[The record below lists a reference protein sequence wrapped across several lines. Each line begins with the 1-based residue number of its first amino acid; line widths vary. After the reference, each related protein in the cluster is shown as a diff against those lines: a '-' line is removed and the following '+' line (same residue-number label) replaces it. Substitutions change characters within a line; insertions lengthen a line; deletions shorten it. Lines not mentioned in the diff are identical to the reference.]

1 MSTVVETAY
10 GPVRGA
16 DDGSITSWKGVR
28 YAAPPTGDLRWRAPQ
43 PPEKWTEVADA
54 SALGRVCPQ
63 PVEPRIPIDLG
74 APQGDDCLTLNIW
87 ASSNVAA
94 GDRKPVMVWIHG
106 GAYVLGSA
114 NQPLYNGRVLAAGGD
129 VVVVT
134 VNYRLGAFGFLDLSS
149 FSTSGRRFDSNLGL
163 RDVLVA
169 LQWVRDN
176 IAAFGGDPDRVTL
189 FGESAGA
196 GIVTTLLTTPA
207 GAGLFSAAIAQ
218 SSPAT
223 SVYDAVRGR
232 RVAEEFLDILGLRP
246 DDVDRLSG
254 LPAEAIV
261 AASRT
266 LFNDVPLRSPGL
278 LAFAPIVDG
287 DLVPDYPVKLAREG
301 RSHPVPLI
309 IGTNKHEAALFKWM
323 KSPLMPITPHEIR
336 RMFAEM
342 AAEQP
347 DVQLPTE
354 DQIGAVYRSRRTK
367 TRGMGVARDVGFRMP
382 SVWLAEGHSAVAPVY
397 LYRFD
402 WSTPMLKA
410 LGIGATHA
418 TELPYVWGNLIAGP
432 KDFTFKLGGLKTGAA
447 VSARMR
453 ARWVN
458 FAVEAKPNGLPGEPE
473 WPPYHEADRACLI
486 IDRRDAIV
494 NDIDLHIRAGMGQS
508 GAQLPVAAR
517 QLNSSRRCRRG
528 LGKGILGC
536 AAAADA
542 RSRDVRGPVLPSAAD
557 HRVGRGTQARA

>member
-16 DDGSITSWKGVR
+16 DDGCITSWKGVR
-28 YAAPPTGDLRWRAPQ
+28 YAAPPIGDLRWRAPQ

-87 ASSNVAA
+87 ASSDVAA

-149 FSTSGRRFDSNLGL
+149 FSTPAAPVRQQPRAARRARGAALGARQHRRVRRRPRPGHAVRRIGGRRHRHHAADQPGRRRTVQR
-163 RDVLVA
+163 RDRAEL
-169 LQWVRDN
+169 
-176 IAAFGGDPDRVTL
+176 
-189 FGESAGA
+189 AGHV
-196 GIVTTLLTTPA
+196 GIRRRPRPA
-207 GAGLFSAAIAQ
+207 G
-218 SSPAT
+218 
-223 SVYDAVRGR
+223 RR
-232 RVAEEFLDILGLRP
+232 RVPRHARP
-246 DDVDRLSG
+246 DGPTTSTG
-254 LPAEAIV
+254 CATLPADAIV

-266 LFNDVPLRSPGL
+266 LFNDVPLRSPGT

-323 KSPLMPITPHEIR
+323 KSPLMPITPQAITANVR
-336 RMFAEM
+336 R
-342 AAEQP
+342 
-347 DVQLPTE
+347 D
-354 DQIGAVYRSRRTK
+354 RRRTARRAAPD
-367 TRGMGVARDVGFRMP
+367 RGPDRRRLPRPARQDPGHGCRARRRVPDAVGVAGRGAQRCRAGLPVPIRLGHPD
-382 SVWLAEGHSAVAPVY
+382 AEGCC
-397 LYRFD
+397 
-402 WSTPMLKA
+402 
-410 LGIGATHA
+410 GIGAAHA

-432 KDFTFKLGGLKTGAA
+432 KDSDIQTGRPEDRRGGLGA
-447 VSARMR
+447 
-453 ARWVN
+453 
-458 FAVEAKPNGLPGEPE
+458 
-473 WPPYHEADRACLI
+473 
-486 IDRRDAIV
+486 DAG
-494 NDIDLHIRAGMGQS
+494 RAG
-508 GAQLPVAAR
+508 
-517 QLNSSRRCRRG
+517 
-528 LGKGILGC
+528 
-536 AAAADA
+536 
-542 RSRDVRGPVLPSAAD
+542 
-557 HRVGRGTQARA
+557 

>member
-163 RDVLVA
+163 RDVILA

-278 LAFAPIVDG
+278 LAFAPIIDG

-447 VSARMR
+447 VSSRMR

-458 FAVEAKPNGLPGEPE
+458 FAVQGKPNGLPGEPE

-494 NDIDLHIRAGMGQS
+494 NDIDLHIRATWGSQVIS
-508 GAQLPVAAR
+508 FR
-517 QLNSSRRCRRG
+517 
-528 LGKGILGC
+528 
-536 AAAADA
+536 
-542 RSRDVRGPVLPSAAD
+542 
-557 HRVGRGTQARA
+557 